1 MAAFVAALIS
11 RGDLEST
18 SAPSP
23 STEDLP
29 HEDHGPTLNTVFWT
43 LTSVSFLFMTL
54 RLWCKYLRGRYLWWD
69 DYVLIASWIA
79 LCVSAA
85 TTTVCVSLDYG
96 KHLHD
101 MRPEVSTKMQFVAVF
116 AGFFSVLSAAWS
128 KTSFALTVI
137 RLSEPWMRKMIWFI
151 IVTLNGI
158 LGTAMLFMWVK
169 CRPFGKIWDDSIE
182 GWCIDPAKVITLYQ
196 WSAGYSGSMDIVLA
210 LCPWVLLWRL
220 GMTKR
225 EKAGVAICMSMG
237 VVAGAASFVKMIM
250 LPKLSGDPTETVA
263 VTIWGGAEGSI
274 TIIAASIP
282 VLRNLVI
289 REKSAAR
296 AEPSPD
302 PSDERRRRAQVSCTT
317 EGSSISPSFGK
328 VEFSSPAVDTVRT
341 WDAKD

>member
-1 MAAFVAALIS
+1 MAMPTLIARLAGRAQSTAAEAS
-11 RGDLEST
+11 DG
-18 SAPSP
+18 
-23 STEDLP
+23 LP
-29 HEDHGPTLNTVFWT
+29 HEDHGPILNIVFWT
-43 LTSVSFLFMTL
+43 LTGTSLLFMSL
-54 RLWCKYLRGRYLWWD
+54 RLWCKYIRGRYLWWD

-96 KHLHD
+96 KHLYD
-101 MRPEVSTKMQFVAVF
+101 MRPEYTSKMQFVAVF

-128 KTSFALTVI
+128 KTSFALTII

-169 CRPFGKIWDDSIE
+169 CRPFAKIWDQSLV
-182 GWCIDPAKVITLYQ
+182 GWCIEPSKIITLYQ
-196 WSAGYSGSMDIVLA
+196 WSAGYSGAMDVVLA
-210 LCPWVLLWRL
+210 LCPWVLLWSMS
-220 GMTKR
+220 MTKR

-237 VVAGAASFVKMIM
+237 VVAGAASFVKMVM
-250 LPKLSGDPTETVA
+250 LPKLSGDPTESVA

-282 VLRNLVI
+282 VLRTLI
-289 REKSAAR
+289 KRDKTS
-296 AEPSPD
+296 
-302 PSDERRRRAQVSCTT
+302 RRVEQ
-317 EGSSISPSFGK
+317 SPSGDRRQRQH
-328 VEFSSPAVDTVRT
+328 VTYITERSSMSPSATKEESITPLRHLLHT